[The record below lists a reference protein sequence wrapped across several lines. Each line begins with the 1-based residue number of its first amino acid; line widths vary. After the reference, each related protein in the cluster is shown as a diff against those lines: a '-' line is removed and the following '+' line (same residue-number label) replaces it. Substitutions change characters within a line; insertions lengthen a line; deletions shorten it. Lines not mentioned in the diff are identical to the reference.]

1 MSTPTTEKSSVAVR
15 SSRWSRRISRMAF
28 ENSLYA
34 TSTAWPS
41 CLPGHRSRRRRCDA
55 RLTAEG
61 LAARGES
68 PTAFGRRCIPSP
80 PQRGCR
86 VGDPGSGCV
95 APPSNIPDILG
106 RRALPGVPSV
116 AATLGAPA
124 GRIAAL
130 GATPD
135 FHHGLLAAWSIA
147 FRRGGGLRAGFG
159 RRVRLVEQHERRRH
173 TGGRGGHVRLGF
185 V

>member
-1 MSTPTTEKSSVAVR
+1 MRNRMLALIGSLAVAAAAL
-15 SSRWSRRISRMAF
+15 WLA
-28 ENSLYA
+28 
-34 TSTAWPS
+34 PQ
-41 CLPGHRSRRRRCDA
+41 P
-55 RLTAEG
+55 

-68 PTAFGRRCIPSP
+68 PTAFGRRCIP
-80 PQRGCR
+80 
-86 VGDPGSGCV
+86 SGCV

-135 FHHGLLAAWSIA
+135 FHHGLLELDQPAAP
-147 FRRGGGLRAGFG
+147 R
-159 RRVRLVEQHERRRH
+159 
-173 TGGRGGHVRLGF
+173 
-185 V
+185 